1 MEIHPTLEWDVVTPL
16 DDSSE
21 LYNTQ
26 KTRFGGGLRPRRGTF
41 GRRIRENLHF
51 RPGNPLRKFRVATPR
66 SDSKT
71 HCLPIDYT
79 SPWAAAAA
87 LRSLGLR
94 SQHLLLKVLLS
105 QPLLLKVLLTRRR
118 RQRAR
123 RGGGV
128 VGAFDLRDRG
138 QAASGR
144 T

>member
-1 MEIHPTLEWDVVTPL
+1 MEPSVER
-16 DDSSE
+16 SE
-21 LYNTQ
+21 
-26 KTRFGGGLRPRRGTF
+26 RRGESAVELGEGCHDRREVG
-41 GRRIRENLHF
+41 GRWWWSIAADERCLELLKSSREEL
-51 RPGNPLRKFRVATPR
+51 GK
-66 SDSKT
+66 
-71 HCLPIDYT
+71 
-79 SPWAAAAA
+79 

-118 RQRAR
+118 RRRAR

-138 QAASGR
+138 QAASGG